1 MSPASF
7 RRRCPRACGF
17 TLLELLVAMA
27 ILGIVGA
34 LALGGLSVVATQQSI
49 ASRQMGELAQL
60 QRTMRQ
66 LASDLGQA
74 QPRFVRDELGLS
86 TELPFVA
93 DGRSEFLLRLTR
105 GGWRNPAGLPR
116 GTLQRVQYRFEDG
129 TLYRDYWPV
138 LDRTL
143 GMEPRSEELLADLD
157 AVEFDFLDDENEWHE
172 EWPPLQLIGDVAAP
186 PPRAARVRIES
197 AAWGELER
205 LVEVPR

>member
-1 MSPASF
+1 MTLSSIP
-7 RRRCPRACGF
+7 RRARSAQGF

-49 ASRQMGELAQL
+49 ASRQMSELAQL
-60 QRTMRQ
+60 QRTMR
-66 LASDLGQA
+66 LLTSDLGQA
-74 QPRFVRDELGLS
+74 QPRYVRDELGLS
-86 TELPFVA
+86 KELPLLA
-93 DGRSEFLLRLTR
+93 DGRSEFLLRMTR

-116 GTLQRVQYRFEDG
+116 GSLQRVQYRFEDG

-143 GMEPRSEELLADLD
+143 GMEPRSEELLTDLET
-157 AVEFDFLDDENEWHE
+157 VEFSFLDDANEWHE
-172 EWPPLQLIGDVAAP
+172 EWPPLQLVGDVAAP

-197 AAWGELER
+197 PGWGELER
-205 LVEVPR
+205 LIEVPR